1 MAKNKQKAKN
11 RGDAPALGFVGFL
24 RWIWTQLTSM
34 PTALFL
40 LLMLAVAAVPGSIF
54 PQRSVNPELVTQY
67 LDQHPVAG
75 PWLERFQMF
84 EVYSSAWF
92 SAIYILLFI
101 SLVGCITP
109 R

>member
-11 RGDAPALGFVGFL
+11 RGDAPALGLVGSL

-40 LLMLAVAAVPGSIF
+40 LLMLAVAAVPGSIS
-54 PQRSVNPELVTQY
+54 PSVRSTPN
-67 LDQHPVAG
+67 
-75 PWLERFQMF
+75 
-84 EVYSSAWF
+84 SSHSTWT
-92 SAIYILLFI
+92 S
-101 SLVGCITP
+101 T